1 MFCFLYDSKIV
12 YFFMKKEG
20 GIAVSLKKAIVIVMS
35 MLMLSGCSPFADRK
49 DPILK
54 NEAFDIIGD
63 QGIKESAT
71 LSELQ
76 GDYSGKLWFKEHE
89 KSMYSSLTFD
99 CIGNIDGNVLTL
111 SWIMDGKAFQLE
123 EGTKFSLKKG
133 IIRSSET
140 PDPKLICAVK
150 VYPSGHMVDGLAIL
164 TIDDG
169 KGKTEVRVHFQ
180 LVR

>member
-1 MFCFLYDSKIV
+1 
-12 YFFMKKEG
+12 MK
-20 GIAVSLKKAIVIVMS
+20 VLVIVML
-35 MLMLSGCSPFADRK
+35 MLMFSGCSLFTDRK
-49 DPILK
+49 DPILE

-76 GDYSGKLWFKEHE
+76 GDYSGKLWFEEHE
-89 KSMYSSLTFD
+89 KSLYTTLIFD
-99 CIGNIDGNVLTL
+99 CTGNIEDNVLIV
-111 SWIMDGKAFQLE
+111 SWIMDGKVFQLE
-123 EGTKFSLKKG
+123 EGTKFSFNKG
-133 IIRSSET
+133 IIMSSET

-169 KGKTEVRVHFQ
+169 KGETEVRVHFQ
-180 LVR
+180 LER

>member
-1 MFCFLYDSKIV
+1 MSLR
-12 YFFMKKEG
+12 MK
-20 GIAVSLKKAIVIVMS
+20 ALVIVMS
-35 MLMLSGCSPFADRK
+35 MLMLSGCLPFADRK
-49 DPILK
+49 DPILE

-63 QGIKESAT
+63 QGINESAT
-71 LSELQ
+71 LSEIQ

-89 KSMYSSLTFD
+89 KSLYSSLTFD
-99 CIGNIDGNVLTL
+99 CTGNIDGNELTV

-123 EGTKFSLKKG
+123 EGTTFSLKNG
-133 IIRSSET
+133 IIMSSET

-150 VYPSGHMVDGLAIL
+150 LYPSGHMVDGLAIF

-169 KGKTEVRVHFQ
+169 TGKTEVKVHFQ